1 MTHDSPDP
9 HGDGSMGSQPS
20 QGMFIGSL
28 ALGLM
33 IFVGAFTLFVLI
45 AAAFGH

>member
-9 HGDGSMGSQPS
+9 HAEGTMGSQPS
-20 QGMFIGSL
+20 QGMFIGNL

-33 IFVGAFTLFVLI
+33 IFVGLFTLFVLI
-45 AAAFGH
+45 SAAVGG